1 MAYKQLTGQNGD
13 VQFQI
18 SGGERIYSKAD
29 TAQLIFLAQNAK
41 TFKDWVRIGRF
52 LHRATKA
59 QQTRKP
65 QYRNI

>member
-1 MAYKQLTGQNGD
+1 MSGIKQLNGKNGK
-13 VQFQI
+13 VQMKLY
-18 SGGERIYSKAD
+18 GGERIYSIGD

-41 TFKDWVRIGRF
+41 TFQDWVRLGRY

-65 QYRNI
+65 EYR